1 MKNKRAFDSPDVPAR
16 RTVSASV
23 RLLAAVCTLAF
34 VGATA
39 AAEVKFVSTWASPDA
54 RGMTFKGKKVGAFVI
69 SDDLSL
75 RMSAEEAL
83 GRELASRGMQG
94 APAYRMIP
102 AEELKNV
109 DRAKA
114 WLQRDD
120 VAAVVA
126 LRPVSVTEEQRPNV
140 AVWSSPMYST
150 LWGYYPYSWGAV
162 YSVGPP
168 RKDTVIA
175 VELVIFDV
183 ATGKL
188 VWGGISEAV
197 NPRTLQ
203 TLVADIVKEA
213 AEKIERQF
221 R

>member
-1 MKNKRAFDSPDVPAR
+1 MIKTLFAAM
-16 RTVSASV
+16 
-23 RLLAAVCTLAF
+23 LMLAATS
-34 VGATA
+34 TA
-39 AAEVKFVSTWASPDA
+39 VKFVSTWASPDA
-54 RGMTFKGKKVGAFVI
+54 RAMSFKGKKVGALVI

-83 GRELASRGMQG
+83 ARELTTRGMQG
-94 APAYRMIP
+94 VAAYRMIP
-102 AEELKNV
+102 AEELKQV

-114 WLQRDD
+114 WLQRDEI
-120 VAAVVA
+120 AGVVT
-126 LRPVSVTEEQRPNV
+126 LRPMSVTKEQRPNV
-140 AVWSSPMYST
+140 EVWTSPYYST

-168 RKDTVIA
+168 RTDTVIG
-175 VELVIFDV
+175 VELLIFDV

-188 VWGGISEAV
+188 VWGGTSEAV

>member
-1 MKNKRAFDSPDVPAR
+1 VIA
-16 RTVSASV
+16 TGSA
-23 RLLAAVCTLAF
+23 A
-34 VGATA
+34 
-39 AAEVKFVSTWASPDA
+39 VKFVSTWASPDA
-54 RGMTFKGKKVGAFVI
+54 RALSFKGKKVGALVI

-83 GRELASRGMQG
+83 GRELTTRGMQG

-120 VAAVVA
+120 IAAVVV
-126 LRPVSVTEEQRPNV
+126 LRPMSVTEEQRPNV
-140 AVWSSPMYST
+140 AVWASPSYST
-150 LWGYYPYSWGAV
+150 LWDYYPYSWGAV
-162 YSVGPP
+162 YSIGPA
-168 RKDTVIA
+168 RTDTVIA
-175 VELVIFDV
+175 VELTIFDV
-183 ATGKL
+183 ASGQL
-188 VWGGISEAV
+188 MWGGLSEAV

-213 AEKIERQF
+213 AEKIQQKF

>member
-1 MKNKRAFDSPDVPAR
+1 MIKTLV
-16 RTVSASV
+16 
-23 RLLAAVCTLAF
+23 AATLAI
-34 VGATA
+34 A
-39 AAEVKFVSTWASPDA
+39 AASTAVKFVSTWGSPDA
-54 RGMTFKGKKVGAFVI
+54 HATSFKGKKVGALVI

-83 GRELASRGMQG
+83 GRELTTRGMQG
-94 APAYRMIP
+94 VAAYRMIP
-102 AEELKNV
+102 AEELKNA

-114 WLQRDD
+114 WLQRD
-120 VAAVVA
+120 AIAGVVT
-126 LRPVSVTEEQRPNV
+126 LRPTSVTKEQRPNV
-140 AVWSSPMYST
+140 AVWASPSYST

-162 YSVGPP
+162 YAVGPP
-168 RKDTVIA
+168 RTDTVIA
-175 VELVIFDV
+175 VELLIFDV

-188 VWGGISEAV
+188 LWGGISEAV

-213 AEKIERQF
+213 ADKIQRQF